1 MRVRISVKDPTWR
14 NTNNIVDIR
23 YNDLVNI
30 HPLFS
35 RPFQFYNWHQ
45 HLTRTTAS
53 SLSIQVHTYFTSGAL
68 GCKKNWVAMHSRT
81 MIPLINFVVARM
93 KEKKNKPSLL
103 REPKIVWSRLSAVSN
118 LWLWSIPRSRTETW
132 SGNGNAR
139 NDHTYAGCRYWF
151 FFIASSSYM
160 FRKCILVMK
169 FVRSISRILGIW
181 KNLDFLL
188 G

>member
-1 MRVRISVKDPTWR
+1 MRVRISVKDPTWK

-23 YNDLVNI
+23 YNDLVDI

-68 GCKKNWVAMHSRT
+68 GCKKNWVAMHSRN

-93 KEKKNKPSLL
+93 KEKKSKPSLL
-103 REPKIVWSRLSAVSN
+103 REPKIVWSRLSAVF
-118 LWLWSIPRSRTETW
+118 WLWSIPRSRTETW

-139 NDHTYAGCRYWF
+139 NDHIYAGCRYWF
-151 FFIASSSYM
+151 FFFASCSYM